1 MDSPPSD
8 PIPAE
13 SALIKENLLRW
24 PQAAGG
30 EAVLINLSE
39 NHTFRIDMPDGH
51 KFALRLHRPRYQS
64 RRAIGSELAWLEAI
78 TDQTEIPVP
87 RPIPGADGEI
97 VQELAPDRFAAL
109 FAFEKG
115 EVPSEDDG
123 DLTDLFATLGRYA
136 ATLHKHVA
144 EWQQPEQFVRP
155 IWDAAGILEPDSPW
169 GDWRKAP
176 GVEGDDR
183 ETLDALD
190 AQLREDLRAYG
201 TDIDR
206 FGLIH
211 ADMRLANLLVEDGE
225 VLLLDF
231 DDSGYGWFLYDLA
244 ASLSFIETS
253 PQVPA
258 LIRAWLAGYL
268 ELRTLK
274 PEDIRMID
282 AMILLRRMALLAW
295 IGSHGET
302 ALAQRHAGRFAAD
315 TADMARKYLSR

>member
-1 MDSPPSD
+1 MDSAPSD
-8 PIPAE
+8 PVPAE
-13 SALIKENLLRW
+13 LALIKDNLARW
-24 PQAAGG
+24 PQTTGG
-30 EAVLINLSE
+30 EVALINLSE
-39 NHTFRIDMPDGH
+39 NHTFRIDMPDGRR
-51 KFALRLHRPRYQS
+51 FALRLHRPRYQS
-64 RRAIGSELAWLEAI
+64 RTAIGSELSWLEAI

-97 VQELAPDRFAAL
+97 VQEVAPERFAAL

-115 EVPSEDDG
+115 EAPSEDG
-123 DLTDLFATLGRYA
+123 DLTGLFTTLGRYA
-136 ATLHKHVA
+136 ATLHRHARDWK
-144 EWQQPEQFVRP
+144 QPEKFVRP
-155 IWDAAGILEPDSPW
+155 IWDAGGILEPDGPW

-176 GVEGDDR
+176 HAEG
-183 ETLDALD
+183 ETLETLEALD
-190 AQLREDLRAYG
+190 ARLREDLRAYG

-211 ADMRLANLLVEDGE
+211 ADMRLANLLVDGDD

-253 PQVPA
+253 QQLPG
-258 LIRAWLAGYL
+258 LIRAWLMGYL
-268 ELRTLK
+268 EVRTLK

-302 ALAQRHAGRFAAD
+302 ALAQRHAERFAAD
-315 TADMARKYLSR
+315 TATMARKYLSR

>member
-1 MDSPPSD
+1 MDSAPSD
-8 PIPAE
+8 PVPAE
-13 SALIKENLLRW
+13 LALIKENLARW
-24 PQAAGG
+24 PQTVGG

-39 NHTFRIDMPDGH
+39 NHTFRIDMPDGR
-51 KFALRLHRPRYQS
+51 KFVLRLHRPRYQS
-64 RRAIGSELAWLEAI
+64 RTAIGSELAWLEAI

-97 VQELAPDRFAAL
+97 VQELGPDRFAAL
-109 FAFEKG
+109 FAFEPG
-115 EVPSEDDG
+115 AAPSEEG
-123 DLTDLFATLGRYA
+123 DLTGLFATLGRYA
-136 ATLHKHVA
+136 ATLHKHIG
-144 EWQQPEQFVRP
+144 EWQQPEKFVRP
-155 IWDAAGILEPDSPW
+155 IWDAGGILEPDGPW

-176 GVEGDDR
+176 HADG
-183 ETLDALD
+183 ETRDTLEALD
-190 AQLREDLRAYG
+190 LRLREDLRAYG

-211 ADMRLANLLVEDGE
+211 ADMRLANLLVDGDD

-253 PQVPA
+253 AQLPA
-258 LIRAWLAGYL
+258 LIRAWLTGYL
-268 ELRTLK
+268 EERPLK

-302 ALAQRHAGRFAAD
+302 TLAQRHAERFAID
-315 TADMARKYLSR
+315 TAAMARKYLSR